1 MEKFDPLID
10 WIKSEFGFKPVVH
23 SCLFGGKQEEGLVKA
38 IENLLKQTDDCQLAV
53 IDAIASAAH
62 SLIIAVGI
70 VKGKLDIEEAIELIR
85 LEEDFQVL
93 VLYLSSSPSLFSHT
107 EKNTRETLWISPCF
121 LLCRLTHGVWLKV
134 VMTLILLI

>member
-1 MEKFDPLID
+1 MEKFDPLIG
-10 WIKSEFGFKPVVH
+10 WINSEFGFKPVVY
-23 SCLFGGKQEEGLVKA
+23 SSLFGGKQEEGLVKA
-38 IENLLKQTDDCQLAV
+38 IEHHLRQTDDCQLAV

-93 VLYLSSSPSLFSHT
+93 VLYLSSSSSSPLFPHGKT
-107 EKNTRETLWISPCF
+107 VEKLFVFLPVIYSSDVEAPVFCF
-121 LLCRLTHGVWLKV
+121 AG
-134 VMTLILLI
+134 

>member
-1 MEKFDPLID
+1 VEKFDPLIG

-93 VLYLSSSPSLFSHT
+93 VLSLLFTLPSFLT
-107 EKNTRETLWISPCF
+107 QRKTLEKLYGFLPVFCF
-121 LLCRLTHGVWLKV
+121 AG
-134 VMTLILLI
+134 